1 MKNFNLRLDKEAQ
14 QKASLI
20 LTSIAFCILAIFF
33 KSSNQAL
40 STGIFL
46 LSYLIAAQ
54 GVLRKTFKNIMTG
67 DFFSENMLMSI
78 ATIGALLIGEYP
90 EAVAVMVLY
99 EIGDIIEDMAVD
111 RSKRSISGLLEAK
124 PEFANLKTD
133 AGIKTVD
140 PSLLKVGDIFVV
152 RAGEKVPVDGV
163 IIDGKSSV
171 NTAALTGESLP
182 VSVAKGDQV
191 LSGSINQEGLI
202 TLKASKVYEDSAVA
216 KILDLVENASDS
228 KAPTEK
234 FISKFARYYTPLVV
248 LAAVL
253 IAILPPLLAGGDWM
267 VWFRRS
273 LVFLVISCPCALVI
287 SVPLSFFAGI
297 GASSKHGVLVKGSN
311 FLEALNDVD
320 TVVFDKT
327 GTLTEGVFEVTRI
340 ENHSKLSDQDLLA
353 LVAALEKESNHPI
366 ARSVLAYNKI
376 DLSNYRTEGI
386 EEVAGHGMKGLV
398 NGQELVVGNMKA
410 MEALGLKVTA
420 STSSGTLIYVALDG
434 KFLGIITVSDKIK
447 DDAKLA
453 IDNLKKLGITNL
465 VMLTGD
471 NEKVAKD
478 IASQLGLSQV
488 YAGLLPEDKVEI
500 LEKLKEKS
508 HVKNKKII
516 FTGDGINDA
525 PALTLADIG
534 ISMGGVGSDAAVE
547 ASDIVIMKDQPS
559 KIPTTIKIA
568 SFTRKIVIQNIVF
581 ALGVKLL
588 FIILGTFGIASM
600 WEAVFAD
607 VGVTVIAVLNTIRI
621 LKRDYQK

>member
-1 MKNFNLRLDKEAQ
+1 MKTFNLRLDKEA
-14 QKASLI
+14 KEKGSLI
-20 LTSIAFCILAIFF
+20 LTSIAFCILGIYF

-46 LSYLIAAQ
+46 LAYLIAAQ
-54 GVLRKTFKNIMTG
+54 GVLRKTVKNIMAG

-124 PEFANLKTD
+124 PEFAHLKTD
-133 AGIKTVD
+133 KGVETVD
-140 PSLLKVGDIFVV
+140 PTLLKVGDIFLVKP
-152 RAGEKVPVDGV
+152 GEKVPVDGLV
-163 IIDGKSSV
+163 IDGKSSV

-182 VSVAKGDQV
+182 VSVDKGDTV

-202 TLKASKVYEDSAVA
+202 TLRASKVYQDSAVA

-248 LAAVL
+248 LAAIL
-253 IAILPPLLAGGDWM
+253 IAVLPPLLAGGDWT

-297 GASSKHGVLVKGSN
+297 GAASKHGVLVKGSN

-327 GTLTEGVFEVTRI
+327 GTLTEGVFEVTNI
-340 ENHSKLSDQDLLA
+340 ENHSKLSDQDLIA

-366 ARSVLAYNKI
+366 AKSVLAYNKI
-376 DLSNYRTEGI
+376 DLAAYETKGI
-386 EEVAGHGMKGLV
+386 EEIPGHGLKGFI

-410 MEALGLKVTA
+410 MENLGLKITA
-420 STSSGTLIYVALDG
+420 SKRSGTLIYVALDG
-434 KFLGIITVSDKIK
+434 NYLGVITVSDKIK
-447 DDAKLA
+447 ADAKVA
-453 IDNLKKLGITNL
+453 IGNLKKLGITNL

-478 IASQLGLSQV
+478 IAGQLGLSQV
-488 YAGLLPEDKVEI
+488 YAGLLPEDKVNI
-500 LEKLKEKS
+500 LEDLKEKS
-508 HVKNKKII
+508 HARNKKTI
-516 FTGDGINDA
+516 FTGDGVNDA

-559 KIPTTIKIA
+559 KIATTIKIA
-568 SFTRKIVIQNIVF
+568 AFTRKIVIQNIAF
-581 ALGVKLL
+581 ALIVKLL
-588 FIILGTFGIASM
+588 FIILGTFGVASM

-607 VGVTVIAVLNTIRI
+607 VGVTVIAVLNTVRI
-621 LKRDYQK
+621 LKKDYQK